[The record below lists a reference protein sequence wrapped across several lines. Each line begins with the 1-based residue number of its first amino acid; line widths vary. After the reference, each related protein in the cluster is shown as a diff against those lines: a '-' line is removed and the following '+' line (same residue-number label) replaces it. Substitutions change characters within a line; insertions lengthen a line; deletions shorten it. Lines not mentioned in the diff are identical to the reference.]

1 MVGSMY
7 AAISGLRA
15 HQQKMNVIGHNI
27 ANVNT
32 FGYKSQRTTF
42 KESMYSSVR
51 TSTGGTATTGGT
63 NAAQIGYGA
72 TVGTIDMN
80 MRTGNYAVTDNTLDV
95 MIDGDG
101 FFVTSPQIQKD
112 LPTDG
117 KGGLNGMALTRVGNL
132 NFDDNGYLV
141 DGQGNVVYGFRWN
154 GQGGPAGGGNA
165 DGYKADNLQPIRIPD
180 VDGNIDEDITK
191 KRMALSNISINE
203 KGEITGMDEKTQE
216 VKHIGCLALAY
227 VDNPNGLTHMG
238 GPYYRA
244 GGNAGDVRVGSSGGV
259 VGGGNAGGN
268 AGGQDNLVN
277 FNSKIRSGVLEMSN
291 VDISNEFADLITTQ
305 RGFQANTK
313 IITVTDEMLSDL
325 VAMKR

>member
-32 FGYKSQRTTF
+32 FGYKAQRTTF

-80 MRTGNYAVTDNTLDV
+80 MRTGTYAITDSTLDV

-101 FFVTSPQIQKD
+101 FLVTSKQINGTGYKVPD
-112 LPTDG
+112 DD
-117 KGGLNGMALTRVGNL
+117 LNGMDLTRLGNL
-132 NFDDNGYLV
+132 TFDNNGYLV
-141 DGQGNVVYGFRWN
+141 DGQGNTVYGFRWD
-154 GQGGPAGGGNA
+154 GQGGAGGAGGA
-165 DGYKADNLQPIRIPD
+165 YKGDALMPIRIPNLNNEFND
-180 VDGNIDEDITK
+180 TIEERK
-191 KRMALSNISINE
+191 ALSNISINE
-203 KGEITGMDEKTQE
+203 KGEIIGMDEKTQDP
-216 VKHIGCLALAY
+216 VHLGCLALAY

-238 GPYYRA
+238 GPYYSA
-244 GGNAGDVRVGSSGGV
+244 GGNAGDVRVGTSGGTV
-259 VGGGNAGGN
+259 SGGNGAQ
-268 AGGQDNLVN
+268 GGQDTLVN

-313 IITVTDEMLSDL
+313 IITVTDEMLADL

>member
-117 KGGLNGMALTRVGNL
+117 TGGLNGMALTRVGNL

-141 DGQGNVVYGFRWN
+141 DGQGNVVYGFRWD
-154 GQGGPAGGGNA
+154 GQGG
-165 DGYKADNLQPIRIPD
+165 NLQPIRLPNLAGEFNETI
-180 VDGNIDEDITK
+180 E

-259 VGGGNAGGN
+259 VGGGNGGGN